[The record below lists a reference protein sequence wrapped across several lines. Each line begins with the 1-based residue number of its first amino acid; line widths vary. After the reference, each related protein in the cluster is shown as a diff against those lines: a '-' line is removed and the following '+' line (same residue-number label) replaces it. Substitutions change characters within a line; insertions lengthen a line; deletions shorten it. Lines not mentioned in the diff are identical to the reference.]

1 MRLRL
6 TPENYSC
13 HHFVINGRHHLE
25 TEMKSEKT
33 DYSYAAQ
40 LVQSTL
46 ILNLMTSDRIV
57 CT

>member
-6 TPENYSC
+6 KPVNYSC
-13 HHFVINGRHHLE
+13 HHFVIKGRHHLE

-40 LVQSTL
+40 LVQSRDERSTRL
-46 ILNLMTSDRIV
+46 SVTAI
-57 CT
+57 